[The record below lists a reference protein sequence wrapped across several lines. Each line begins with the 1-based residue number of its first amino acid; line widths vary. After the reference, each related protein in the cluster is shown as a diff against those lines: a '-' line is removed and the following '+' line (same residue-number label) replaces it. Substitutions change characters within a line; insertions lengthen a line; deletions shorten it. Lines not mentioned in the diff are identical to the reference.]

1 MCAAEVLV
9 KKKEDDIMFRKT
21 MRSMISLILALMMAV
36 SLAVIPSSAAKAVL
50 SHSSVSVVKGHSVTL
65 KVGKASGKITWA
77 SADPTVAT
85 VSKKGKV
92 TGVSLGTTTVSATV
106 GKTVL
111 KCKVTVKAGSIATDG
126 KKYSV
131 DVGKTISVKVKAVG
145 MHDLAVSSADES
157 IAKAA
162 FSSGKFDGDYIT
174 FDVKGIADG
183 TVKIKIYSKKYA
195 KSVYRDIEIKVGKGK
210 ASNTLASSGIKVSD
224 DFVEINENT
233 TQKITVSASSEILR
247 NIKIVS
253 TAKYYFDVETENDP
267 GKGCIVVTVKGFVEG
282 SGNLRIYDPNNKK
295 IDVNIPVTI
304 TNNAYDVAV
313 WNREPKKRT
322 NKDVVYVTEDAAG
335 KKFYVLEPKECDP
348 AHAFSVVSLAAGR
361 YEYFTVSESCPIKQ
375 KADDI
380 ILEKTEKYNGQK
392 VTRYVLVPNG
402 YDVAVSNSV
411 FGIYFGVYEQYVVY
425 AAMPSCK
432 NRDERIMTYK
442 FTPLGKSKI
451 ETRYIII
458 GGKGLEAFA
467 DDAWNEYLKKYGSN

>member
-1 MCAAEVLV
+1 
-9 KKKEDDIMFRKT
+9 MFRKT

-50 SHSSVSVVKGHSVTL
+50 SHSSVSIVKGKSVTL
-65 KVGKASGKITWA
+65 KVGKAAGKITWA

-174 FDVKGIADG
+174 LDVKGIADG

-210 ASNTLASSGIKVSD
+210 AANTLAASGIKVSD

-233 TQKITVSASSEILR
+233 TQKITVSASADVLKKL
-247 NIKIVS
+247 KIVS
-253 TAKYYFDVETENDP
+253 TSSHYFEVETENDP
-267 GKGCIVVTVKGFVEG
+267 GKGCIAVTVKGLVEG
-282 SGNLRIYDPNNKK
+282 SGSLRIYDPNNKK
-295 IDVNIPVTI
+295 IDLNIPVTI

-322 NKDVVYVTEDAAG
+322 SKDLIFMTENASG
-335 KKFYVLEPKECDP
+335 KKYYVLEPKECDP
-348 AHAFSVVSLAAGR
+348 AHAFSVVALAAGW
-361 YEYFTVSESCPIKQ
+361 YEYFTVFESRPVKQ
-375 KADDI
+375 QADDI

-402 YDVAVSNSV
+402 YDEAISNTV
-411 FGIYFGVYEQYVVY
+411 FAKYFGVYEYNVVY
-425 AAMPSCK
+425 FDPPVAK
-432 NRDERIMTYK
+432 NKGEKSIVYLFIPR
-442 FTPLGKSKI
+442 GKSSKEERFI
-451 ETRYIII
+451 LISGE
-458 GGKGLEAFA
+458 GMEAFA
-467 DDAWNEYLKKYGSN
+467 DDAWNTYLKKYA